1 MAYKK
6 GELES
11 KALKIIKDN
20 NLIFIQDVIDF
31 LPCSPA
37 TFYNHELEKL
47 ESIKKLL
54 ETNKVTMKVGLRR
67 KWYESDNPTTQIAL
81 YKLLA
86 TDEENIKISSQKT
99 TIDHLNNGGSF
110 NSMSDADLISRI
122 DKLIK
127 TGDKTGA

>member
-6 GELES
+6 SELES
-11 KALKIIKDN
+11 ESLKVIKEH

-31 LPCSPA
+31 LPCSSS
-37 TFYNHELEKL
+37 TFYAQELEKS

-54 ETNKVTMKVGLRR
+54 GTNKVTMKVGLRR

-86 TDEENIKISSQKT
+86 TDEENEKITSQKQ
-99 TIDHLNNGGSF
+99 TIDHLKNGGSF
-110 NSMSDADLISRI
+110 NTLSDVELIDRI
-122 DKLIK
+122 NKLLTAGTK
-127 TGDKTGA
+127 S

>member
-6 GELES
+6 SELES
-11 KALKIIKDN
+11 ESLKVIKEH
-20 NLIFIQDVIDF
+20 NLIFIQDVIGF
-31 LPCSPA
+31 LPCSSS
-37 TFYNHELEKL
+37 TFYDNELEKSETIKKAL
-47 ESIKKLL
+47 ES
-54 ETNKVTMKVGLRR
+54 NKITLKVGLRK
-67 KWYESDNPTTQIAL
+67 KWYDSDNPTTQIAL

>member
-1 MAYKK
+1 
-6 GELES
+6 
-11 KALKIIKDN
+11 
-20 NLIFIQDVIDF
+20 
-31 LPCSPA
+31 
-37 TFYNHELEKL
+37 
-47 ESIKKLL
+47 
-54 ETNKVTMKVGLRR
+54 MKVGLRR

>member
-6 GELES
+6 SELES
-11 KALKIIKDN
+11 ESLKVIKEH

-31 LPCSPA
+31 LPCSSS
-37 TFYNHELEKL
+37 TFYAQELEKS

-99 TIDHLNNGGSF
+99 TIDHLKNGGSF
-110 NSMSDADLISRI
+110 NSMSDADLIARI

-127 TGDKTGA
+127 TGDKAGT

>member
-11 KALKIIKDN
+11 KALEIIKKH

-31 LPCSPA
+31 LPCSSS
-37 TFYNHELEKL
+37 TFYAQELEKS
-47 ESIKKLL
+47 ENIKKLL
-54 ETNKVTMKVGLRR
+54 ETNRVTMKVGLRK
-67 KWYESDNPTTQIAL
+67 KWYDSDNPTTQIAL

-110 NSMSDADLISRI
+110 NLMSDAELISRI

-127 TGDKTGA
+127 TGNKTGA